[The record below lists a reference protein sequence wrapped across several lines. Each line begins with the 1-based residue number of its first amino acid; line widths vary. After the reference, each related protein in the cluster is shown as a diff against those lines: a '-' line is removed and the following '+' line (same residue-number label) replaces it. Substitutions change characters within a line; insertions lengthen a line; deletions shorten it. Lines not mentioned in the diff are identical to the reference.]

1 MPAPGSPSPV
11 RLLTRDRL
19 LPPIIAGLVMWGVA
33 AGRLVASV
41 LGQGESLALAAILL
55 LPPLA
60 YWLVQLPVI
69 LWLGLRFPLRRG
81 ALPRSIPVH
90 AVAAA
95 IAAALYAEILVHVMD
110 RWLPPPVPSW
120 IGSVADWGVRFQFG
134 LLAYSFILSW
144 GYVHEYFTA
153 MRQRE
158 VALTRLETELA
169 RAQLRALKAQLQ
181 PHFLFNTLHAIT
193 VLIRHDAQAAGRMV
207 MQLSDLLRMT
217 LMDSDRQEATLEQEL
232 RFLRVYL
239 EIEQTRFRDRLEVRW
254 EISPGLEDAAVPT
267 LLFQPLVENA
277 LKHGV
282 ATRAAGGRVVIG
294 ANRSDGVLTL
304 RVADNG
310 PGLRNGGTA
319 AGSGI
324 GVSSARERLERLY
337 GPEHRFTLEPNAQGG
352 VSVTVGIPYR
362 RLEEA
367 TKDA

>member
-1 MPAPGSPSPV
+1 MPPAGTPAPT

-19 LPPIIAGLVMWGVA
+19 LPPVIAGLVMWAIA
-33 AGRLVASV
+33 AGRAAAGVV
-41 LGQGESLALAAILL
+41 GKGESLGLAAILL

-60 YWLVQLPVI
+60 YWLALLPAI
-69 LWLGLRFPLRRG
+69 LWLGLRFPLRRNT
-81 ALPRSIPVH
+81 LMWSLPVH
-90 AVAAA
+90 VAAA
-95 IAAALYAEILVHVMD
+95 ALAAALYAEVLVYVMN
-110 RWLPPPVPSW
+110 RFVPQPPAGVGP
-120 IGSVADWGVRFQFG
+120 IADWGVRFQFG

-153 MRQRE
+153 LRERE
-158 VALTRLETELA
+158 VAVTRLEAELA

-193 VLIRHDAQAAGRMV
+193 VLIRHDTAAAGRMV

-217 LMDSDRQEATLEQEL
+217 LIDSDRQEATLEQEL
-232 RFLRVYL
+232 RFLRLYL

-254 EISPGLEDAAVPT
+254 EIAPGLEDAAVPT

-277 LKHGV
+277 LKHGL

-294 ANRSDGVLTL
+294 ASRADGVLTL

-310 PGLRNGGTA
+310 SGPRSHDGA

-324 GVSSARERLERLY
+324 GIASARGRLELLY
-337 GPEHRFTLEPNAQGG
+337 GPEHHFTFEPNQEGG
-352 VSVTVGIPYR
+352 VSVTVAIPYR

-367 TKDA
+367 ARDG